1 MRLLFFMPISARW
14 VFEGRMGHHIFPS
27 VLPSRFLLL
36 KCDHGKTGDDRDG
49 EREPSDHRVHH
60 ERFQECQ
67 PQNKAKGNTAETPV
81 RIDTKSTL
89 IIIDLPLIKLA
100 VGESLCFSF
109 SYSMYPAE
117 ER

>member
-1 MRLLFFMPISARW
+1 MTVMENVNHPITGSIMNAFR
-14 VFEGRMGHHIFPS
+14 S
-27 VLPSRFLLL
+27 VN
-36 KCDHGKTGDDRDG
+36 
-49 EREPSDHRVHH
+49 
-60 ERFQECQ
+60 
-67 PQNKAKGNTAETPV
+67 PQNKAKGNTVETPV
-81 RIDTKSTL
+81 RVDTKSTL